1 LKYFFQHNARS
12 QKNEKN
18 FQKQL
23 DKSDMR
29 YILTSEQVESICSNR
44 ERILCQAKFT
54 TAFTF
59 ILATVFTL
67 ETGPAVAWLDVEIFD
82 ADRLKKSN
90 GLRDKGYGAFFIL
103 LSLRHNIEKKER
115 KNDHH
120 S

>member
-1 LKYFFQHNARS
+1 MKKF
-12 QKNEKN
+12 

-29 YILTSEQVESICSNR
+29 YILTSEQVGSICSDR

-59 ILATVFTL
+59 ISATVFTL

-82 ADRLKKSN
+82 ADRLKKGN

-103 LSLRHNIEKKER
+103 LSLKT
-115 KNDHH
+115 
-120 S
+120 